1 MDTTKTTPAGELRAE
16 ALTRTLATIRGRFPR
31 MADEEADELAALL
44 LRSADGREITWF
56 RRAWPGGTHTAEF
69 SLLRHDAAGDAFYV
83 SRIE

>member
-1 MDTTKTTPAGELRAE
+1 MDTTKTTPAEELRAE

-31 MADEEADELAALL
+31 MTDAEPDELAALL
-44 LRSADGREITWF
+44 LRSADGRATVRF
-56 RRAWPGGTHTAEF
+56 RRAGFGDAHTAEF